1 MYKSQMFIEQSYSA
15 CIMALP
21 MLTPLHSILFSK
33 IASSITPAIMENA
46 EDLFV
51 KISAMPHSWEESM
64 FHYNL
69 MPPILNT
76 LCSNE

>member
-15 CIMALP
+15 C
-21 MLTPLHSILFSK
+21 LHNGSTNAYSILFSK